1 MFLIKVTT
9 ERGQA
14 IILITCTNG
23 IRVTLLPAH
32 AFYLISLVAFFSDVL
47 MLHKHRRNRCMHTHT
62 HTKKKQHMTGI
73 IKSDTHKHTQYPSAL
88 QLILMVAGEKAAS

>member
-23 IRVTLLPAH
+23 IRVTLLPTH
-32 AFYLISLVAFFSDVL
+32 AFYLISLVAFFPDVL
-47 MLHKHRRNRCMHTHT
+47 MLHKHQRNTCMLKKKEKKGKETTTHCHMSEVVKGLTHT
-62 HTKKKQHMTGI
+62 HI
-73 IKSDTHKHTQYPSAL
+73 FNIPVLWS
-88 QLILMVAGEKAAS
+88 